1 MLLAVGLLFLLMLI
15 LAIVLIA
22 VHTNLGTDQEASRT
36 TVSYCAKEECV
47 KSARGR
53 GWRGRRGL
61 ACAGAELVQALD
73 RRVDP
78 CADFYRFA
86 CGRWARQHPVPDRR
100 ASASWFSERGQRL
113 DLSVTEVL
121 KGNGS
126 AGEPAP
132 LQLVRD
138 LYASCVDVAAQEE
151 AGLRPLAEALAR
163 AGLALAPPGAPDDPR
178 PGRPALPLGA
188 ALARAQRSLSL
199 DVLLELSTVHD
210 PNDTVRMLRVA
221 PAPTVLLSTQAKA
234 AARAL
239 VPRRE
244 GDDLQPATGRLKA
257 EAVLKAEIAF
267 MARVV
272 RLLANADRPPG
283 APPLSARQAEL
294 IATKIRLF
302 EAFLRNYTTRGPK
315 RPKSL
320 NTTWYEFQKI
330 LDSGYAKENS
340 SKEKLMDLEQYVET
354 LSEGLNHS
362 LDFYNDVIFLS
373 DVVYFIRL
381 SRMLAKEGPIVAQR
395 YLWWRMVFALLPYTT
410 PTLRGYERHFHQQL
424 LGPRP
429 RSPRSRVC
437 TSFVKDLL
445 PAPVS
450 YAMGHKY
457 PLDDVVTMV
466 EEILSDIRK
475 SFQTLV
481 RDAQWM
487 DRETQ
492 DATIDKMFAVTSFIG
507 YPEWVKHPEVLDHRY
522 EGLQMDSKK
531 YLMNYVNVKS
541 FTVKQIIDSLGVND
555 SKEPPDLWETI
566 DPIQVNAFYTRLTN
580 SIVIPAGILQ
590 RPFFRRG
597 HGALSYG
604 AIGAILGH
612 ELTHGFDSEGRKYDK
627 HGRHSSWWSEDS
639 VDEYNRRA
647 ECFVRQYGRFRMPG
661 RHKAIFY
668 IYQDQFMYIVEK
680 NLSKK
685 NCVPLKNLMHHIM
698 KPTDFFVK
706 GH

>member
-507 YPEWVKHPEVLDHRY
+507 YPEW
-522 EGLQMDSKK
+522 
-531 YLMNYVNVKS
+531 
-541 FTVKQIIDSLGVND
+541 
-555 SKEPPDLWETI
+555 ETI

-647 ECFVRQYGRFRMPG
+647 ECF
-661 RHKAIFY
+661 
-668 IYQDQFMYIVEK
+668 FMYIVEK